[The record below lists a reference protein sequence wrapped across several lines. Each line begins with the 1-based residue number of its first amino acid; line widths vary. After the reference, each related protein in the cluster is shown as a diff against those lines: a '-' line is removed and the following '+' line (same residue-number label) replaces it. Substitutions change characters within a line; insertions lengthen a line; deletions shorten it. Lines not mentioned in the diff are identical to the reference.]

1 VAGEACSSLCSPA
14 CSFLGIRNRDMA
26 SGTVQDVGVCDTSAD
41 ARFAD
46 ARPIWTTGLAGPYEA
61 CTAVSGV
68 IRKPLAFCPIYH
80 ASAWSWHVS
89 KPLLTA
95 QRTRSASILHSGW
108 ALQNMGIYSC
118 PLHKQ
123 DSRQRCV
130 RGAAAED
137 RADADSFS

>member
-14 CSFLGIRNRDMA
+14 CSFFDIHNRDMA
-26 SGTVQDVGVCDTSAD
+26 SGTVQDVGVRETNAE

-46 ARPIWTTGLAGPYEA
+46 ARPIWATGLAEPYEV
-61 CTAVSGV
+61 CTEVSGV
-68 IRKPLAFCPIYH
+68 IRGPLAFCAIYH

-95 QRTRSASILHSGW
+95 QRTRSASSLQSGW
-108 ALQNMGIYSC
+108 ALQNMGIKGC

-130 RGAAAED
+130 RGAAAEG
-137 RADADSFS
+137 RADADSLS